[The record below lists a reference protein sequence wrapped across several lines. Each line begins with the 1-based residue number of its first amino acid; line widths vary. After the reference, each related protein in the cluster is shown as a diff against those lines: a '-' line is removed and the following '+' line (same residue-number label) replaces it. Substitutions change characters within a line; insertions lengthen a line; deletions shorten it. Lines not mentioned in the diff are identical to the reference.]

1 MKIIPNDENSN
12 FAFDV
17 GRRLIS
23 AGHKA
28 YLAGG
33 CVRDQLLG
41 RQPQDYDI
49 ATSARPEEVEG
60 LFSKTL
66 SIGKN
71 FGIIVV
77 IHGHQKV
84 EIATFRKDG
93 EYKDGR
99 HPETII
105 YGTELEDAERR
116 DFTINALF
124 YDMQTEQIVDHVNG
138 QVDIQKKL
146 IRAVGRPEDR
156 FQEDHLRVL
165 RALRFAA
172 QLNFEIEQST
182 WASIVNARQSVL
194 TVSRERIRDEFVK
207 AAKFNL
213 PLFLNLIKRSKLN
226 EVLLKD
232 FTLASDF
239 PPPIE
244 ASMAGILLSVLWN
257 CPADE
262 QIWQKRW
269 NEEWKL
275 SRDEHSRLRFWL
287 DWVPRFKCFSEV
299 REGEKID
306 MALKPE
312 GQALLQWLVKCSLVP
327 HIGSEVKKLLEEEP
341 RAPFLKGGDVLNIS
355 PDKRATVLK
364 EVWYLQLENQIK
376 SREDALIWINKC

>member
-1 MKIIPNDENSN
+1 MKIVPNDENSK

-49 ATSARPEEVEG
+49 ATSARPEEVER
-60 LFSKTL
+60 LFPKTL

-77 IHGHQKV
+77 VHDHQKV
-84 EIATFRKDG
+84 EIATFRRDG

-105 YGTELEDAERR
+105 YGTEQEDAERR
-116 DFTINALF
+116 DFTINGLF
-124 YDMQTEQIVDHVNG
+124 YDLQTDKIVDHVNG

-156 FQEDHLRVL
+156 FQEDHLRIL

-172 QLNFEIEQST
+172 QLNFEIEQGT
-182 WASIVNARQSVL
+182 WDSIVNARQSVL
-194 TVSRERIRDEFVK
+194 TVSRERIRDEFIK

-213 PLFLNLIKRSKLN
+213 PLFLKLIKGSKLD
-226 EVLLKD
+226 EILLKE
-232 FTLASDF
+232 FTLAIEC

-244 ASMAGILLSVLWN
+244 VSMAGVLLSILWT
-257 CPADE
+257 CPSVE
-262 QIWQKRW
+262 QVWQKRW
-269 NEEWKL
+269 NEDWKL
-275 SRDEHSRLRFWL
+275 SRDENSKLRFWL
-287 DWVPRFKCFSEV
+287 EWVPRLKIFSEL
-299 REGEKID
+299 REGEKKD
-306 MALKPE
+306 MALKSE
-312 GQALLQWLVKCSLVP
+312 GRALLHWLSENSLDP
-327 HIGSEVKKLLEEEP
+327 YINSEIVKLLEEKP
-341 RAPFLKGGDVLNIS
+341 RVPFLRGKDVLKIS
-355 PDKRATVLK
+355 PENRSTVLK
-364 EVWYLQLENQIK
+364 EAWYLQLENQIK
-376 SREDALIWINKC
+376 SREDALAWINKG